1 MLIKFFQ
8 VFILLVAVNVFAFD
22 TTKDFKGFVNI
33 GVKELYVD
41 YLAPVAGRPT
51 VVLLNGLTY
60 ETTAWDKMTAAM
72 KKKGLG
78 VVRYDMDGMGKT
90 LAKYGVKMEPY
101 AYSDQVLDLNHLL
114 KTLNIPLPYNL
125 VGLSYGGGI
134 AAAYSFKFPETV
146 GKAILMAPYTEA
158 LQQQDQWIKSQ
169 IWSTRLQFPYN
180 PYSDEQLYDYFL
192 KQICYTTYPNAEPSV
207 LTSPY
212 KLEAVF
218 RMTQG
223 IRKFRVVEEVN
234 RFPKKSVYLV
244 IAEKDQY
251 IPREVLETF
260 WTAIPA
266 YAKVEKILIKNSEH
280 KMPEAQP
287 QESANVVDRIV
298 SN

>member
-1 MLIKFFQ
+1 
-8 VFILLVAVNVFAFD
+8 
-22 TTKDFKGFVNI
+22 
-33 GVKELYVD
+33 
-41 YLAPVAGRPT
+41 
-51 VVLLNGLTY
+51 
-60 ETTAWDKMTAAM
+60 M

-78 VVRYDMDGMGKT
+78 VVRYDMEGMGKT
-90 LAKYGVKMEPY
+90 LSRYGVKMEPY
-101 AYSDQVLDLNHLL
+101 AYTDQVLDLNQLL
-114 KTLNIPLPYNL
+114 TAIEIPLPYNL

-134 AAAYSFKFPETV
+134 AAAYSFKVPETV

-169 IWSTRLQFPYN
+169 IWSTRAQFPFN

-192 KQICYTTYPNAEPSV
+192 KQICYMTYPTAEPSV
-207 LTSPY
+207 LSSPY

-234 RFPKKSVYLV
+234 RFPKKSVYLI

-251 IPREVLETF
+251 IPRDVLEKF
-260 WTAIPA
+260 WAAIPA
-266 YAKVEKILIKNSEH
+266 SVKVEKIILKNSEH

-287 QESANVVDRIV
+287 EESADTVDRIV
-298 SN
+298 SK